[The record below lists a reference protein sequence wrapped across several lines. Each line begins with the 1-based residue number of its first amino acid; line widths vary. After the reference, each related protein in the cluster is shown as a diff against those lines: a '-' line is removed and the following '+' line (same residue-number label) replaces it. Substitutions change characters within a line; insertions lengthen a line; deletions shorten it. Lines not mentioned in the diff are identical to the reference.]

1 MTEKGVHRV
10 ILDACSRVAG
20 KDHIEAICLYGSR
33 VSGYAR
39 EDSDYDVLLILSEY
53 ANGVKYSYE
62 KVDDNQLALL
72 IVDKKALELDAE
84 KGSFGDFI
92 AGRLISPYTPILNT
106 EYLEDI
112 EVKIK
117 KRFAE
122 EDLEDLVIEYE
133 ELARGLVI
141 KLEYLVLARMR
152 KRSRGYPPLRY
163 SYINM
168 LREGLRDKNMT
179 AILKGY
185 KRAVKELATSKFIRV
200 EGEAIRFEN
209 EYVDIIL
216 SSKTYNK
223 VVNLVDF
230 SRRALSAYITHGKAG
245 RVKLDVFAMELTSKI
260 KRELQT
266 TFKRQRIEDPKNF
279 LFLKTDKG
287 LVCLNE
293 ESTIVELV
301 QKLRNEKNVDVHPLS
316 SSLNEVYSIT
326 LDDEKLVVKKFTNW
340 YTFKWF
346 MLNIAAYG
354 TKVFSLSGKARLA
367 NEYGINRLLAEN
379 NILVPEI
386 VAISI
391 KDRVLV
397 ERYIEGASALDFLE
411 EAFSVEE
418 LTDQQKGLAIELG
431 KIIATIHSLHVVI
444 GDCKPENFIIGKNGQ
459 IYVLDLEQ
467 GERRGDPTWDVAEFL
482 YFSGHFGSKFTNGL
496 RDFVLNFVE
505 GYCQIGDRTILRRAA
520 GFRYS
525 RVFLGW
531 THLPIIQAIASIL
544 KAL

>member
-141 KLEYLVLARMR
+141 RLEYLVLARMR

-185 KRAVKELATSKFIRV
+185 KRAVKELATSKFIRI

-287 LVCLNE
+287 LMCLNE

-301 QKLRNEKNVDVHPLS
+301 QKLRNEKNVDVDPLS

-431 KIIATIHSLHVVI
+431 KTIATIHSLHVVI

>member
-1 MTEKGVHRV
+1 MTEKGVHSD
-10 ILDACSRVAG
+10 ILDACNRVAG

-39 EDSDYDVLLILSEY
+39 EDSDYDVLLILTEY
-53 ANGVKYSYE
+53 GNGVKYSYE
-62 KVDDNQLALL
+62 KVDENQLAIL

-92 AGRLISPYTPILNT
+92 AGRLTNPYTPLLNA

-112 EVKIK
+112 EIKTK

-141 KLEYLVLARMR
+141 QPEYLVLARMR

-179 AILKGY
+179 TILRGY
-185 KRAVKELATSKFIRV
+185 RRAVKELATSKFIRV
-200 EGEAIRFEN
+200 DGEAIRFEN
-209 EYVDIIL
+209 EYVDRIL
-216 SSKTYNK
+216 SSKTLNR

-245 RVKLDVFAMELTSKI
+245 RVKLDVFTMELTSKI

-266 TFKRQRIEDPKNF
+266 AFKRQEIEDPKNY
-279 LFLKTDKG
+279 LFLNTDEG
-287 LVCLNE
+287 LTCLNE
-293 ESTIVELV
+293 KSTIVELV
-301 QKLRNEKNVDVHPLS
+301 QKLRKEQNVDIDPLAS
-316 SSLNEVYSIT
+316 ALNEVYSIT
-326 LDDEKLVVKKFTNW
+326 LNDEKLVVKKFTNW

-354 TKVFSLSGKARLA
+354 TKIFSLSGKARLA
-367 NEYGINRLLAEN
+367 NEYGINRLLAEKN
-379 NILVPEI
+379 VLVPEI

-397 ERYIEGASALDFLE
+397 EKYIEGASALDFLE
-411 EAFSVEE
+411 KAFASEE
-418 LTDQQKGLAIELG
+418 LTDHQKSLAVELG
-431 KIIATIHSLHVVI
+431 KTIATIHALHVVI
-444 GDCKPENFIIGKNGQ
+444 GDCKPENFIIGNDGH

-467 GERRGDPTWDVAEFL
+467 GERWGDPTWDVAEFL
-482 YFSGHFGSKFTNGL
+482 YFSGHFGTKFTDGL
-496 RDFVLNFVE
+496 RDFILNFVE
-505 GYCQIGDRTILRRAA
+505 GYCQIGDRTVLRRAA

-531 THLPIIQAIASIL
+531 TYMSIIQSIASIL

>member
-1 MTEKGVHRV
+1 
-10 ILDACSRVAG
+10 
-20 KDHIEAICLYGSR
+20 
-33 VSGYAR
+33 
-39 EDSDYDVLLILSEY
+39 
-53 ANGVKYSYE
+53 
-62 KVDDNQLALL
+62 
-72 IVDKKALELDAE
+72 
-84 KGSFGDFI
+84 
-92 AGRLISPYTPILNT
+92 
-106 EYLEDI
+106 
-112 EVKIK
+112 
-117 KRFAE
+117 
-122 EDLEDLVIEYE
+122 
-133 ELARGLVI
+133 
-141 KLEYLVLARMR
+141 
-152 KRSRGYPPLRY
+152 
-163 SYINM
+163 
-168 LREGLRDKNMT
+168 MT

-185 KRAVKELATSKFIRV
+185 KRAVKELATSKFIRI

-287 LVCLNE
+287 LMCLNE

-301 QKLRNEKNVDVHPLS
+301 QKLRNEKNVDVDPLS

-367 NEYGINRLLAEN
+367 NEYGINRLLAEKN
-379 NILVPEI
+379 VLVPEI

-391 KDRVLV
+391 KDRVLI

-411 EAFSVEE
+411 EAFASEE
-418 LTDQQKGLAIELG
+418 LTDQQKGLAFELG
-431 KIIATIHSLHVVI
+431 KTIATIHALNVVI

-482 YFSGHFGSKFTNGL
+482 YFSGHFGSKFTDGL
-496 RDFVLNFVE
+496 RGFVLNFVE
-505 GYCQIGDRTILRRAA
+505 GYCQIGDRSVLRRAA

-531 THLPIIQAIASIL
+531 TYLPIIQAIASIL

>member
-72 IVDKKALELDAE
+72 IVDKKALELDVE

-431 KIIATIHSLHVVI
+431 KIIATIHSLHVII

-467 GERRGDPTWDVAEFL
+467 GERKGDPTWDVAEFL

>member
-141 KLEYLVLARMR
+141 RLEYLVLARMR

-287 LVCLNE
+287 LMCLNE

-301 QKLRNEKNVDVHPLS
+301 QKLRNEKNVDVNPLS

>member
-141 KLEYLVLARMR
+141 RLEYLVLARMR

-185 KRAVKELATSKFIRV
+185 KRAVKELATSKFIRI

-287 LVCLNE
+287 LMCLNE
-293 ESTIVELV
+293 ESTIVKLV
-301 QKLRNEKNVDVHPLS
+301 QKLRNEKNVDVNPLS

-411 EAFSVEE
+411 EAFAVEE

-431 KIIATIHSLHVVI
+431 KTIATIHSLHVVI

>member
-141 KLEYLVLARMR
+141 RLEYLVLARMR

-185 KRAVKELATSKFIRV
+185 KRAVKELATSKFIRI

-287 LVCLNE
+287 LMCLNE

-301 QKLRNEKNVDVHPLS
+301 QKLRNEKNVDVNPLS

>member
-133 ELARGLVI
+133 ELSRGLVI
-141 KLEYLVLARMR
+141 RLEYLVLARMR

-185 KRAVKELATSKFIRV
+185 KKAVKELATSKFIRV

-301 QKLRNEKNVDVHPLS
+301 QKLRNEKNVEVDPLS

-411 EAFSVEE
+411 EVFSVEE

>member
-133 ELARGLVI
+133 ELARDLVI

-467 GERRGDPTWDVAEFL
+467 GERKGDPTWDVAEFL

>member
-141 KLEYLVLARMR
+141 RLEYLVLARMR

-185 KRAVKELATSKFIRV
+185 KRAVKELVTSKFIRV

-287 LVCLNE
+287 LMCLNE
-293 ESTIVELV
+293 ESTIVKLV
-301 QKLRNEKNVDVHPLS
+301 QKLRNEKNVDVNPLS

-431 KIIATIHSLHVVI
+431 KIIATIHSLNVVI
-444 GDCKPENFIIGKNGQ
+444 GDCKPENFIIGTNGQ

>member
-10 ILDACSRVAG
+10 ILDTCSRVAG
-20 KDHIEAICLYGSR
+20 KNHIEAICLYGSR
-33 VSGYAR
+33 VSGYSR

-112 EVKIK
+112 EIKIK

-141 KLEYLVLARMR
+141 RLEYLVLARMR
-152 KRSRGYPPLRY
+152 KRARGYPPLRY

-168 LREGLRDKNMT
+168 LQEGLRDKNMK

-185 KRAVKELATSKFIRV
+185 KRAVKELVTSKFIRV

-287 LVCLNE
+287 LMCLNE

-301 QKLRNEKNVDVHPLS
+301 QKLRNEKNVDVDPLS

-367 NEYGINRLLAEN
+367 NEYGINRLLAEK

-411 EAFSVEE
+411 EAFAVEE

-431 KIIATIHSLHVVI
+431 KTIATIHLLHVVI
-444 GDCKPENFIIGKNGQ
+444 GDCKPENFIIGKKGQ

-482 YFSGHFGSKFTNGL
+482 YFSGHFGSKFTNSL

>member
-106 EYLEDI
+106 DYLEDI

-397 ERYIEGASALDFLE
+397 ERYIEGVSALDFLE

>member
-141 KLEYLVLARMR
+141 RLEYLVLARMR

-185 KRAVKELATSKFIRV
+185 KRAVKELVTSKFIRV

-287 LVCLNE
+287 LMCLNE

-301 QKLRNEKNVDVHPLS
+301 QKLRNEKNVDVDPLS

-354 TKVFSLSGKARLA
+354 TKVFSLS
-367 NEYGINRLLAEN
+367 
-379 NILVPEI
+379 
-386 VAISI
+386 
-391 KDRVLV
+391 
-397 ERYIEGASALDFLE
+397 
-411 EAFSVEE
+411 
-418 LTDQQKGLAIELG
+418 
-431 KIIATIHSLHVVI
+431 
-444 GDCKPENFIIGKNGQ
+444 
-459 IYVLDLEQ
+459 
-467 GERRGDPTWDVAEFL
+467 
-482 YFSGHFGSKFTNGL
+482 
-496 RDFVLNFVE
+496 
-505 GYCQIGDRTILRRAA
+505 
-520 GFRYS
+520 
-525 RVFLGW
+525 
-531 THLPIIQAIASIL
+531 
-544 KAL
+544 

>member
-106 EYLEDI
+106 DYLEDI

-301 QKLRNEKNVDVHPLS
+301 QKLRNEKNVDVDPLS

-397 ERYIEGASALDFLE
+397 ERYIEGVSALDFLE

-467 GERRGDPTWDVAEFL
+467 GERKGDPTWDVAEFL

>member
-141 KLEYLVLARMR
+141 RLEYLVLARMR

-185 KRAVKELATSKFIRV
+185 KRAVKELATSKFIRI

-287 LVCLNE
+287 LMCLNE

-301 QKLRNEKNVDVHPLS
+301 QKLRNEKNVDVNPLS

-431 KIIATIHSLHVVI
+431 KIIATIHSLNVVI

-531 THLPIIQAIASIL
+531 THLPIIQAIASVL